1 MKKFWL
7 VAVMVCLVSACSPT
21 PQPIEFGEDVC
32 SHCKMTIVDRQHAA
46 ELVTKKGKV
55 FKFDAIECMVD
66 YLKDND
72 QQEYA
77 FYLVH
82 DYNNPE
88 DWQNALTSHYLIS
101 NAIPSPMGAY
111 LSAFKDE
118 KQATK
123 MRESKGGEVYDWEHL
138 RTFLK

>member
-1 MKKFWL
+1 
-7 VAVMVCLVSACSPT
+7 
-21 PQPIEFGEDVC
+21 
-32 SHCKMTIVDRQHAA
+32 MTIVDRQHAA

-77 FYLVH
+77 FYLVR
-82 DYNNPE
+82 DFNQPE
-88 DWQNALTSHYLIS
+88 DWQDATKAHYLIS

-111 LSAFKDE
+111 LSAFKNVE
-118 KQATK
+118 GAIE
-123 MRESKGGEVYDWEHL
+123 MRESKGGEVYDWEDL
-138 RTFLK
+138 KAFLK